1 MRPLQSWDDVQR
13 KEKPPEKPYDYR
25 RARPLNQE
33 KSKRSLAEVYEE
45 EYVAKTEVSLL
56 FLSCEWLQLRTPGE
70 PAN

>member
-13 KEKPPEKPYDYR
+13 KEKPPEKPYDYQ

-45 EYVAKTEVSLL
+45 EYVARTEVSIL
-56 FLSCEWLQLRTPGE
+56 FLSCEWLQLRTPGG